1 MFFFHEF
8 DLACFLILLLSPSIF
23 ECFHHT
29 VSFTPVILV
38 ARAVRR
44 ARDPWHLD
52 LGVELRE
59 LMVLQELLVL
69 GQLWYWL

>member
-1 MFFFHEF
+1 MFFSHAADF
-8 DLACFLILLLSPSIF
+8 ACFLILLLSPSIF
-23 ECFHHT
+23 ECFHHI
-29 VSFTPVILV
+29 VSLTPARLA
-38 ARAVRR
+38 ARAARR

-69 GQLWYWL
+69 E